1 MKKPKPTTIRYKE
14 VYDKIYGAPYSRNQ
28 SPSLCEV
35 ILSEVHK
42 KGTRYNLIFFHHIS
56 EIPDNSTYIMKLLG
70 EVPQFYCIGFNDKG
84 FNTFGKYNKG
94 FAVIVNKIFSSPQL
108 LKH

>member
-1 MKKPKPTTIRYKE
+1 
-14 VYDKIYGAPYSRNQ
+14 
-28 SPSLCEV
+28 
-35 ILSEVHK
+35 
-42 KGTRYNLIFFHHIS
+42 
-56 EIPDNSTYIMKLLG
+56 MKLLG